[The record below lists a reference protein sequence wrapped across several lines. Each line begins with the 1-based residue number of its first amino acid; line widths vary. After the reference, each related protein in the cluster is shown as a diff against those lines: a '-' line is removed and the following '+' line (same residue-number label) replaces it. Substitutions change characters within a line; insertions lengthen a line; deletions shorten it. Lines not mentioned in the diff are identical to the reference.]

1 MKKAWTDLKSFITV
15 VIMALFAYCII
26 LNIQIPE
33 ELKQITIMVVSFF
46 LGTKV
51 NQTKEGEK

>member
-1 MKKAWTDLKSFITV
+1 MKKAWNDLKSFITV
-15 VIMALFAYCII
+15 LVMILFAYCILRQI
-26 LNIQIPE
+26 PIPE

-51 NQTKEGEK
+51 AKDGDK

>member
-1 MKKAWTDLKSFITV
+1 MKKAWSDLKSFITV
-15 VIMALFAYCII
+15 TVMLLFAYCII
-26 LNIQIPE
+26 FKIPIAE

-51 NQTKEGEK
+51 TDKEKK